1 VRYELQLGWRYLY
14 AGHRET
20 GLLVGLALS
29 LATTVLGLVLMWQLG
44 GGNPIGV
51 ICFLLGLGSASVFT
65 LLSLLSVAS
74 AVAALGVV
82 LGVAA
87 LTVVLS
93 VTSGFQDQFKSKVL
107 GVNAH
112 VIVMKNSQDFAEYR
126 DVMATAR
133 SIDPDVIAV
142 QPFDFSEMLATTGRG
157 RISGV
162 AIKGVDPAL
171 VTQVLDLKQHMVEGD
186 LELTSLAAIPDV
198 DHPPNIIIGKEL
210 ARKLRLKVGDDITIV
225 APLSNIDF
233 ETWRSKAAAPRTR
246 RFRISGIFYSG
257 FDEYDR
263 RLMYT
268 SLAQTQALKD
278 NGDRAM
284 GVELKVRNVD
294 RAAEIAT
301 KLGHELGEP
310 PFQVQDWY
318 ELNHNLF
325 KALKTQKWVL
335 GFVLVIIIVVALVN
349 LVSSMVML
357 VTDKTRE
364 IAILKAMGGTSS
376 STGLA
381 FVVCGTAIGA
391 IGTAIGIALG
401 VVVCVVVRGYG
412 YRLDPKVYLIDRLP
426 ISVRVSDIVAI
437 AAVTMLF
444 SILATLIPSLSASR
458 LHPVVGLRH
467 E

>member
-1 VRYELQLGWRYLY
+1 
-14 AGHRET
+14 
-20 GLLVGLALS
+20 
-29 LATTVLGLVLMWQLG
+29 
-44 GGNPIGV
+44 
-51 ICFLLGLGSASVFT
+51 
-65 LLSLLSVAS
+65 
-74 AVAALGVV
+74 
-82 LGVAA
+82 
-87 LTVVLS
+87 
-93 VTSGFQDQFKSKVL
+93 
-107 GVNAH
+107 
-112 VIVMKNSQDFAEYR
+112 
-126 DVMATAR
+126 
-133 SIDPDVIAV
+133 
-142 QPFDFSEMLATTGRG
+142 
-157 RISGV
+157 
-162 AIKGVDPAL
+162 
-171 VTQVLDLKQHMVEGD
+171 
-186 LELTSLAAIPDV
+186 
-198 DHPPNIIIGKEL
+198 
-210 ARKLRLKVGDDITIV
+210 
-225 APLSNIDF
+225 
-233 ETWRSKAAAPRTR
+233 
-246 RFRISGIFYSG
+246 
-257 FDEYDR
+257 
-263 RLMYT
+263 MYT

-278 NGDRAM
+278 NGDRAT

-458 LHPVVGLRH
+458 LRPVVGLRH

>member
-1 VRYELQLGWRYLY
+1 V
-14 AGHRET
+14 AGGARPARRAGRGAGAT
-20 GLLVGLALS
+20 GR
-29 LATTVLGLVLMWQLG
+29 G
-44 GGNPIGV
+44 GGKTGGIGH
-51 ICFLLGLGSASVFT
+51 A
-65 LLSLLSVAS
+65 
-74 AVAALGVV
+74 
-82 LGVAA
+82 
-87 LTVVLS
+87 
-93 VTSGFQDQFKSKVL
+93 
-107 GVNAH
+107 
-112 VIVMKNSQDFAEYR
+112 
-126 DVMATAR
+126 ATAR
-133 SIDPDVIAV
+133 AGGTRWAADRGGRH
-142 QPFDFSEMLATTGRG
+142 ATAAT
-157 RISGV
+157 
-162 AIKGVDPAL
+162 
-171 VTQVLDLKQHMVEGD
+171 VTFAK
-186 LELTSLAAIPDV
+186 
-198 DHPPNIIIGKEL
+198 
-210 ARKLRLKVGDDITIV
+210 
-225 APLSNIDF
+225 
-233 ETWRSKAAAPRTR
+233 
-246 RFRISGIFYSG
+246 
-257 FDEYDR
+257 
-263 RLMYT
+263 
-268 SLAQTQALKD
+268 
-278 NGDRAM
+278 RASQY
-284 GVELKVRNVD
+284 
-294 RAAEIAT
+294 
-301 KLGHELGEP
+301 ELGEP

-458 LHPVVGLRH
+458 LRPVVGLRH